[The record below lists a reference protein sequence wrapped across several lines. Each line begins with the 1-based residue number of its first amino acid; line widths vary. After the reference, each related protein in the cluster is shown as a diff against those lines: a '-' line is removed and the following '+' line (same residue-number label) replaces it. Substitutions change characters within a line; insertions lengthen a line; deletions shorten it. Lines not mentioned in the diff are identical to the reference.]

1 MGIMSLIR
9 WSFLLS
15 AALTFFQPQVS
26 SQSCK
31 QYIFI
36 ADFNSSYVRTTAC
49 NFSSYTHNQSL
60 STAFPLIMNQCFRN
74 LSELGICF
82 IGISNYNWN
91 ETKPKEEY
99 KIYLDD
105 VSGLTLRF
113 IQNASRLLPS
123 QTFTNAGYPQ
133 FINVTLKDLC
143 IKSYNQEQ
151 CAGRNYIVHVQQN
164 RITVCKNCIPPTP
177 DPSTPCPSSSL
188 PDSSKRNISEAIQFM
203 DNLSLIAKSMS
214 TSSLPVTKGKATGL
228 IQKQDKDANVDIGYT
243 QNQKME
249 TLNGTLQ
256 ETELLWS
263 VKIPAEAFN
272 VAHSKLNETPFV
284 GVMLFPDLDMGG
296 VNVLKDEIFGISM
309 GVNITNLIN
318 TIDIYFR
325 LEQKNNSVMTCNS
338 WDGAEFDEKMKPKW
352 TTSGCDT
359 NITGKTIK
367 CSCTHLTFFAILMA
381 PPGQAISAGDVTS
394 LTYITS
400 IGCGLSTFFLLVG
413 LFIHFVMWRSKSRLG
428 TTILMNLF
436 VALCLLN
443 ITFLSNQQVTNT
455 NNNAACIII
464 AAVMHFSMLATFS
477 WFFIQGLHFYLNL
490 NAVNMRTRK
499 YKLAF
504 IALGW
509 GFPALVVIVIAASG
523 NYTYLANVQMCW
535 NRNIYIHYIVNVGY
549 YALVFIFTLII
560 FIMIVQKI
568 TQARFMKN
576 NTVKKASKK
585 IAAIFSLTVLLG
597 LTWGVAFFSYGAMAI
612 ASYYIFS
619 ILNSF
624 QGFFLFLYYYYF
636 RNDDMELNQSAS
648 NTTLSLQK
656 PTNVS
661 STMTSGPE
669 TEIEYN

>member
-1 MGIMSLIR
+1 MWKIWIER
-9 WSFLLS
+9 
-15 AALTFFQPQVS
+15 
-26 SQSCK
+26 CC
-31 QYIFI
+31 FI
-36 ADFNSSYVRTTAC
+36 VVCVAFVDTD
-49 NFSSYTHNQSL
+49 NQSL
-60 STAFPLIMNQCFRN
+60 AFPQIMNQCFRN

-82 IGISNYNWN
+82 IGISNYSYNVM
-91 ETKPKEEY
+91 KPKEEY
-99 KIYLDD
+99 KICLDD

-113 IQNASRLLPS
+113 IQNSSTLLPS
-123 QTFTNAGYPQ
+123 KTFTNAGYPQ
-133 FINVTLKDLC
+133 FKNFTLLC
-143 IKSYNQEQ
+143 NEASYDQQQ
-151 CAGRNYIVHVQQN
+151 CAGRNSNYIVHVQQN
-164 RITVCKNCIPPTP
+164 LTIVCWKCIPPTP
-177 DPSTPCPSSSL
+177 SSSS
-188 PDSSKRNISEAIQFM
+188 PDSSKRKISEAVQFM
-203 DNLSLIAKSMS
+203 GKLSLIAKSMS
-214 TSSLPVTKGKATGL
+214 TSSLPITQGKATGL
-228 IQKQDKDANVDIGYT
+228 IQKQDKDANVKIGCT

-249 TLNGTLQ
+249 TLNATLQ

-263 VKIPAEAFN
+263 VTIPAEAFN
-272 VAHSKLNETPFV
+272 MAHSKLNDTPFV
-284 GVMLFPDLDMGG
+284 GVVLFPDLDTSG
-296 VNVLKDEIFGISM
+296 VSVLKNEIFGISM

-318 TIDIYFR
+318 TIDICFR
-325 LEQKNNSVMTCNS
+325 LEQKNNSIMTCNS

-359 NITGKTIK
+359 NITDKTIK

-381 PPGQAISAGDVTS
+381 PPGQAISEGDVTS

-490 NAVNMRTRK
+490 NAINMRTRK

-509 GFPALVVIVIAASG
+509 VFPALVVIVIAASG
-523 NYTYLANVQMCW
+523 NYTHLTNVQMCW
-535 NRNIYIHYIVNVGY
+535 NKNIYIHYIVNVGY

-560 FIMIVQKI
+560 FIMVIQKI
-568 TQARFMKN
+568 TQARFMKDN
-576 NTVKKASKK
+576 AVKKASKK

-648 NTTLSLQK
+648 GTTLSLQK

-669 TEIEYN
+669 TETEYD